1 MKIIYYILTILA
13 LSSHCNHINSQSV
26 AINTRNSSSNHIWI
40 IDGAGDN
47 STTPSSAEISND
59 IIINNQG
66 NVGIGTH
73 TPLAKL
79 SIDAGTGY
87 ALQIRDGYQAK
98 DKMLTSDDNGNA
110 TWSSVMPSTGSI
122 EAIIALPSQL
132 IELGNYTIPLS
143 GSEFTVP
150 SDGYYIYEIRWYGKY
165 TVAATR
171 QCMTTSHLR
180 LTLDGTVVDE
190 YEAYQDVTTDITDAI
205 TFFTSL
211 ATKASKGQKLALIN
225 RLGYNPGTGSKMQI
239 TNYGDSNPMTTKII
253 VKRLNMQ

>member
-1 MKIIYYILTILA
+1 MKVKYITIILA
-13 LSSHCNHINSQSV
+13 LCSYSIDMHSQSV
-26 AINTRNSSSNHIWI
+26 AINTLNTISNQIWI

-47 STTPSSAEISND
+47 SVIPTASEISND
-59 IIINNQG
+59 IVINYKG

-73 TPLAKL
+73 TPLSKL

-87 ALQIRDGYQAK
+87 PLQIRDGYQTK
-98 DKMLTSDDNGNA
+98 DKMLTSDDDGNA

-122 EAIIALPSQL
+122 DAIIALPTQL
-132 IELGNYTIPLS
+132 IELGNYTIPLT

-171 QCMTTSHLR
+171 QTMTTSHLR

-190 YEAYQDVTTDITDAI
+190 YEAYQDVTTNITDAI

-211 ATKASKGQKLALIN
+211 ATKAAKGQKLALIN
-225 RLGYNPGTGSKMQI
+225 RLGYNPGAGSKMQI
-239 TNYGDSNPMTTKII
+239 TNYGDSDPMTTKII